1 MIIGVRKLQ
10 MYMKSSHVFE
20 PGATWSSGKK
30 KNRSEEMLQI
40 IQHCHTEYVP

>member
-1 MIIGVRKLQ
+1 MCATAVTTNRLHYIMIISVSKLQ

-30 KNRSEEMLQI
+30 
-40 IQHCHTEYVP
+40 